1 VKTTN
6 LRIGDILVE
15 KGYVTPDQMNQALAW
30 QKEHRDKRVGQI
42 LMELG
47 FVSESQVLDALASR
61 LHLNIVDV
69 AQLSV
74 DLQAVGKVSREV
86 CEKNLILPVSL
97 QGHNMEIVTNDPLNY
112 FALEEVRQQTG
123 CHLEISLSEEEPLR
137 KAISYYFAEVNARK
151 AATQANVDFAV
162 AAQDEIEIED
172 LESGDDEAPIIRL
185 LNSLIER
192 AIKTEASDIHIE
204 PFETETKVRM
214 RIDGVIMEYVTIQ
227 RNIHAP
233 LIARIKILSN
243 LDIAE
248 KRIPQDG
255 HFRVTL
261 EGGSV
266 NIRVSILPTVF
277 GEKAVLRIM
286 AATTHMDHADHFGMD
301 DYSYNQFAPM
311 LNHPNGIIYI
321 TGPTGSGKS
330 TTLYMV
336 LDYLSGRNV
345 NISTIE
351 DPVEKNLPGINQTQ
365 VNPVAGLTFDVG
377 LRALMR
383 QDPDIIM
390 VGETRDGETA
400 GTSVRA
406 AITGHVVL
414 STLHTNDAVSSIV
427 RLEDMGVETYLVANS
442 LVGLVAQRL
451 MRKVCPNCS
460 TEMPTTEQERNF
472 LGEDIKTIRRGAGCS
487 RCNHTGYSGRI
498 AVHEIVAIDNQ
509 IRRMIIN
516 HSPVE
521 EISAYAREHQHMR
534 TLKESGLILVKEGKT
549 TPEEL
554 LKISYE

>member
-1 VKTTN
+1 MKTN
-6 LRIGDILVE
+6 LRIGEILTQ
-15 KGYVTPDQMNQALAW
+15 KGYITDEQMSQALAY

-47 FVSESQVLDALASR
+47 YVTETQVLEALADR
-61 LHLNIVDV
+61 LHLQIINV
-69 AQLSV
+69 AELNV
-74 DLQAVGKVSREV
+74 DLKAVELVDRELA
-86 CEKNLILPVSL
+86 EKNLILPVKVENRRMTL
-97 QGHNMEIVTNDPLNY
+97 VTNDPLNY
-112 FALEEVRQQTG
+112 FALEEVRQQSG
-123 CHLEISLSEEEPLR
+123 CDLEILLSEEGPLR
-137 KAISYYFAEVNARK
+137 QAISYYFAEVQARK
-151 AATQANVDFAV
+151 VAKRTNVEFSTVQED
-162 AAQDEIEIED
+162 DLDIED
-172 LESGDDEAPIIRL
+172 LAESNDEAPVIQL

-192 AIKTEASDIHIE
+192 AIKSNASDIHIE
-204 PFETETKVRM
+204 PFENETRIRM

-227 RNIHAP
+227 KNIHAP

-248 KRIPQDG
+248 RRIPQDG
-255 HFRVTL
+255 HFRVML
-261 EGGSV
+261 DQGFI

-277 GEKAVLRIM
+277 GEKAVLRVL
-286 AATTHMDHADHFGMD
+286 ASAGKLDYAGQFGMD
-301 DYSYNQFAPM
+301 DYSYQQFLPL
-311 LNHPNGIIYI
+311 LNVPNGIIYI

-336 LDYLSGRNV
+336 LEYLSGRNV

-351 DPVEKNLPGINQTQ
+351 DPVEKNLPGVNQTQ
-365 VNPVAGLTFDVG
+365 VNPVAGMTFDIG

-406 AITGHVVL
+406 AITGHMVL

-451 MRKVCPNCS
+451 LRKVCPECGK
-460 TEMPTTEQERNF
+460 EVDTTDRERLF
-472 LGEDIKTIRRGAGCS
+472 LGGNVKKIRRGTGCPHCS
-487 RCNHTGYSGRI
+487 NTGYRGRI
-498 AVHEIVAIDNQ
+498 AIHEVLAVDNE
-509 IRRMIIN
+509 IRRMIIRKA
-516 HSPVE
+516 SVE
-521 EISAYAREHQHMR
+521 EIIQYGREKKKMR
-534 TLKESGLILVKEGKT
+534 TLKESGLELIRQGVT

-554 LKISYE
+554 MKVSYEM

>member
-1 VKTTN
+1 MNTN
-6 LRIGDILVE
+6 LRIGDVLKE
-15 KGYVTPDQMNQALAW
+15 KGYVTDEQMNQALAY
-30 QKEHRDKRVGQI
+30 QKEHRDMRVGQI
-42 LMELG
+42 LRELG
-47 FVSESQVLDALASR
+47 FVTEEQVLDALASR
-61 LHLNIVDV
+61 LQLRIVDV
-69 AQLSV
+69 AQLPV
-74 DLQAVGKVSREV
+74 DVKAVAMVSRELA
-86 CEKNLILPVSL
+86 EKNLLLPISVQEHHMVL
-97 QGHNMEIVTNDPLNY
+97 AVNDPLNY

-123 CHLEISLSEEEPLR
+123 CQLEICLSEEEPLR
-137 KAISYYFAEVNARK
+137 KAVSYYFAEVSARQ
-151 AATQANVDFAV
+151 AASQANVGFTTT
-162 AAQDEIEIED
+162 AADDLEIED
-172 LESGDDEAPIIRL
+172 LENSADEAPIIRL
-185 LNSLIER
+185 LNSLLER
-192 AIKTEASDIHIE
+192 AIKTGASDIHIE
-204 PFETETKVRM
+204 PFENETRVRM
-214 RIDGVIMEYVTIQ
+214 RIDGVIMEYVTIH

-233 LIARIKILSN
+233 LIARIKILAN

-248 KRIPQDG
+248 KRVPQDG
-255 HFRVTL
+255 HFRVKL
-261 EGGSV
+261 DEGNI
-266 NIRVSILPTVF
+266 NIRVSVLPTVF
-277 GEKAVLRIM
+277 GEKAVLRILAS
-286 AATTHMDHADHFGMD
+286 AAHLDHADHFGMD
-301 DYSYNQFAPM
+301 DFSYNQFAPM
-311 LNHPNGIIYI
+311 LNYPNGIIYI

-336 LDYLSGRNV
+336 LDYLSGRKV

-351 DPVEKNLPGINQTQ
+351 DPVEKNIPGINQTQ
-365 VNPVAGLTFDVG
+365 VNVTAGMTFDVG

>member
-1 VKTTN
+1 MKRN
-6 LRIGDILVE
+6 LRIGEVLTE
-15 KGYVTPDQMNQALAW
+15 KGYVTEEQISQALAY
-30 QKEHRDKRVGQI
+30 QKEHRDMRVGHI

-47 FVSESQVLDALASR
+47 FVTETQVLEALASR
-61 LHLNIVDV
+61 LQLRIVDV
-69 AQLSV
+69 AQLVVNVEAVAMV
-74 DLQAVGKVSREV
+74 DKSLA
-86 CEKNLILPVSL
+86 EKNLILPVNVKD
-97 QGHNMEIVTNDPLNY
+97 HNMQIVTNDPLNY

-123 CHLEISLSEEEPLR
+123 CQLEILLSEEAPL
-137 KAISYYFAEVNARK
+137 KQAISYYFAEVSARK
-151 AATQANVDFAV
+151 AAKQANIGFSTAGAMDEL
-162 AAQDEIEIED
+162 EIENLD
-172 LESGDDEAPIIRL
+172 NSDDEAPIIRL

-192 AIKTEASDIHIE
+192 AIKTGASDVHIE
-204 PFETETKVRM
+204 PFEKETRVRM
-214 RIDGVIMEYVTIQ
+214 RIDGAIMEYVNIQ

-233 LIARIKILSN
+233 LIARIKILAN

-248 KRIPQDG
+248 RRLPQDG
-255 HFRVTL
+255 HFRVAL
-261 EGGSV
+261 DDGQV

-277 GEKAVLRIM
+277 GEKAVMRIM
-286 AATTHMDHADHFGMD
+286 ASNRKLDHADHFGMD
-301 DYSYNQFAPM
+301 EYSYKQFAPL
-311 LNHPNGIIYI
+311 LNYPNGIIYI

-336 LDYLSGRNV
+336 LEYLTGRNI

-383 QDPDIIM
+383 QDPDVIM

-451 MRKVCPNCS
+451 LRKVCPNCAK
-460 TEMPTTEQERNF
+460 EVETTEQERLF
-472 LGEDIKTIRRGAGCS
+472 LGEDVKTVRKGMGCS
-487 RCNHTGYSGRI
+487 HCNNTGYKGRI
-498 AVHEIVAIDNQ
+498 AVHEILAMDNT
-509 IRRMIIN
+509 IRRMVVN
-516 HSPVE
+516 HDSVE
-521 EISAYAREHQHMR
+521 AITAYAREHQHMR
-534 TLKESGLILVKEGKT
+534 TLKESGLILVKEGVT

-554 LKISYE
+554 MKISYE

>member
-1 VKTTN
+1 MKTTN
-6 LRIGDILVE
+6 LRIGNILVE

-86 CEKNLILPVSL
+86 CEKNLILPVSF

>member
-123 CHLEISLSEEEPLR
+123 CQLEISLSEEEPLR
-137 KAISYYFAEVNARK
+137 KAISYYFAEVSARK
-151 AATQANVDFAV
+151 AATQANVDFTV

-487 RCNHTGYSGRI
+487 RCNYTGYSGRI